1 MSTIGSNIAALKSLH
16 NLRLN
21 EDGFAKATERLSSGK
36 RLNNAGDDAAGAAIV
51 NRMSSQIAGMNVAI
65 HYNES
70 KSDADLVAR
79 EAKEY
84 GVKAILVQADLLVEA
99 QIRRVVPTAVE
110 KLQGQLNLLI
120 NNASI
125 FENDNLI
132 NFSEKSFLKHM
143 NINLKAPAILIQNF
157 AKVCKGNKGN
167 VVNIIDQRVEKL
179 TPFFFSYTLSK
190 SSLATLTKT
199 SAMKLAPNIRVNA
212 VSPGPTLK
220 NKRQS
225 EKHFK
230 KQWQSTILKKKVDT
244 KNVSSAVKFLI
255 NNNNITGQIINVDS
269 GQRLAWKTP
278 DIINAKE

>member
-1 MSTIGSNIAALKSLH
+1 MKGL
-16 NLRLN
+16 
-21 EDGFAKATERLSSGK
+21 DC
-36 RLNNAGDDAAGAAIV
+36 
-51 NRMSSQIAGMNVAI
+51 
-65 HYNES
+65 
-70 KSDADLVAR
+70 
-79 EAKEY
+79 
-84 GVKAILVQADLLVEA
+84 
-99 QIRRVVPTAVE
+99 
-110 KLQGQLNLLI
+110 LI

-132 NFSEKSFLKHM
+132 NFSEKSFLKHI
-143 NINLKAPAILIQNF
+143 NVNLKAPAILIQNF
-157 AKVCKGNKGN
+157 AKVCKGYKGN

-269 GQRLAWKTP
+269 GQRLGWKTP

>member
-1 MSTIGSNIAALKSLH
+1 MEAKKIIITGGANRIGRSIALELAEYNTQIVVHYSKSFVAAKKLKTELENLGSTVHLLKA
-16 NLRLN
+16 
-21 EDGFAKATERLSSGK
+21 D
-36 RLNNAGDDAAGAAIV
+36 LNNLKQTQKMISFAYKKMKG
-51 NRMSSQIAGMNVAI
+51 
-65 HYNES
+65 
-70 KSDADLVAR
+70 
-79 EAKEY
+79 
-84 GVKAILVQADLLVEA
+84 
-99 QIRRVVPTAVE
+99 
-110 KLQGQLNLLI
+110 LNCLI

-132 NFSEKSFLKHM
+132 NFSDKSFLKHI
-143 NINLKAPAILIQNF
+143 NINLKSPAILTRDF
-157 AKVCKGNKGN
+157 AKKYKGNDGN
-167 VVNIIDQRVEKL
+167 IINIIDQRVEKL

-190 SSLATLTKT
+190 SNLVTLTKT

-230 KQWQSTILKKKVDT
+230 KQWNATILRKKVDT
-244 KNVSSAVKFLI
+244 KNVSSTVKFLI
-255 NNNNITGQIINVDS
+255 NNNNITGEVINVDS

>member
-1 MSTIGSNIAALKSLH
+1 MEAKKIIVTGGANRIGRSIALELAGYDIQITIHYSKSFNAAKKLKVELENLGSIVHLLKADLN
-16 NLRLN
+16 NLRQ
-21 EDGFAKATERLSSGK
+21 TK
-36 RLNNAGDDAAGAAIV
+36 RLISYAHKKMKGLDC
-51 NRMSSQIAGMNVAI
+51 
-65 HYNES
+65 
-70 KSDADLVAR
+70 
-79 EAKEY
+79 
-84 GVKAILVQADLLVEA
+84 
-99 QIRRVVPTAVE
+99 
-110 KLQGQLNLLI
+110 LI

-132 NFSEKSFLKHM
+132 NFSDKSFLKHM
-143 NINLKAPAILIQNF
+143 NVNLKAPAILIQSF
-157 AKVCKGNKGN
+157 AKVCKGNKAN

-230 KQWQSTILKKKVDT
+230 KQWKSTILKTKVDE

-278 DIINAKE
+278 DIINVKE

>member
-1 MSTIGSNIAALKSLH
+1 METKKIVITGGATRIGRSIALELANFGVQILIHYSKSSVAAKKLKLELE
-16 NLRLN
+16 NLGATVHL
-21 EDGFAKATERLSSGK
+21 FKAD
-36 RLNNAGDDAAGAAIV
+36 LNNLKQTQKIIAYSYKKMKGV
-51 NRMSSQIAGMNVAI
+51 NC
-65 HYNES
+65 
-70 KSDADLVAR
+70 
-79 EAKEY
+79 
-84 GVKAILVQADLLVEA
+84 
-99 QIRRVVPTAVE
+99 
-110 KLQGQLNLLI
+110 LI

-125 FENDNLI
+125 FENDNLM
-132 NFSEKSFLKHM
+132 NFSDKSFIRHI
-143 NINLKAPAILIQNF
+143 NVNLKAPAILIRDF
-157 AKVCKGNKGN
+157 AKLYKGNEGN

-190 SSLATLTKT
+190 SNLVTLTKT

-230 KQWQSTILKKKVDT
+230 KQWKSTILKKKVDT
-244 KNVSSAVKFLI
+244 QNVSSTVKFLI

-278 DIINAKE
+278 DIINVKE

>member
-1 MSTIGSNIAALKSLH
+1 MEAKKIIVTGAANRIGRSIALELASYDTQIVIHYLKSYVAAKKLKIELE
-16 NLRLN
+16 NLGSVVHLL
-21 EDGFAKATERLSSGK
+21 K
-36 RLNNAGDDAAGAAIV
+36 
-51 NRMSSQIAGMNVAI
+51 
-65 HYNES
+65 
-70 KSDADLVAR
+70 ADLNKLEQTQRIISYAH
-79 EAKEY
+79 KKMK
-84 GVKAILVQADLLVEA
+84 GLDCLV
-99 QIRRVVPTAVE
+99 
-110 KLQGQLNLLI
+110 

-125 FENDNLI
+125 FENDNLN
-132 NFSEKSFLKHM
+132 NFSEKSFLKHI
-143 NINLKAPAILIQNF
+143 NVNLKAPAILTQNF

-230 KQWQSTILKKKVDT
+230 KQWKSTILKTKVDE